1 MTLFKN
7 LTHIISTIELIFWMV
22 TKSTKRKKKN
32 SVQFCV
38 GNSNLESK
46 VTFLRFIKS
55 SVSFPYPKC
64 QSESRVKHR
73 RALKRYILHLENL
86 DLSFNFCKKFLSI
99 EVEKWLPPFYS
110 CWRGLNFLLKLK
122 WYIGYLLRRFF
133 CPVERTVN
141 SILKLYL
148 ISRLL

>member
-1 MTLFKN
+1 MN
-7 LTHIISTIELIFWMV
+7 LYFGWLQKVQRE
-22 TKSTKRKKKN
+22 KRKI
-32 SVQFCV
+32 V
-38 GNSNLESK
+38 SNFVLESK

-86 DLSFNFCKKFLSI
+86 DLSFNFWKKFLSI

-110 CWRGLNFLLKLK
+110 CWRGLKFLYCEKAK
-122 WYIGYLLRRFF
+122 EIWQNIQ
-133 CPVERTVN
+133 
-141 SILKLYL
+141 L
-148 ISRLL
+148 ISCLLNNWSTTGILVKVFLTFFFQ